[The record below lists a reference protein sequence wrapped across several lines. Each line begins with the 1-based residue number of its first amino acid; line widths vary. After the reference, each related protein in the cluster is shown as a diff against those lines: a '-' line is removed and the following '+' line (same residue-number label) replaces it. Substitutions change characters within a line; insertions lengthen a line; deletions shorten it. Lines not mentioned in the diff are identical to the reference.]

1 MWTAHENV
9 LRVDRLA
16 YHLSGHS
23 SLLRDRIL
31 VPLLMRHVMVMVFQ
45 WLVHCWSPNQKVWDS
60 STDQGHP
67 VTFLGKLS
75 YSDSL
80 PGVFMDTIK
89 FNAGGFKP
97 VMDWYSISGEMR
109 NTPSH
114 FMLWNKRH
122 QGHNLPL
129 PPRSLGLAWPP
140 LTPSPPPGFKQ
151 KEMYIFQIKCSHT

>member
-89 FNAGGFKP
+89 FNAGGFKL
-97 VMDWYSISGEMR
+97 VMDRYSILWEIGISVSTCEY
-109 NTPSH
+109 PIH
-114 FMLWNKRH
+114 FLSAGADCWICH
-122 QGHNLPL
+122 EIACG
-129 PPRSLGLAWPP
+129 
-140 LTPSPPPGFKQ
+140 
-151 KEMYIFQIKCSHT
+151 C

>member
-31 VPLLMRHVMVMVFQ
+31 VPLLMRHVMGMVFQ
-45 WLVHCWSPNQKVWDS
+45 WLVHCWSPNQEVWDS

-97 VMDWYSISGEMR
+97 VMDRYSILGEMR

-114 FMLWNKRH
+114 FML
-122 QGHNLPL
+122 QEA
-129 PPRSLGLAWPP
+129 LGLAWPP
-140 LTPSPPPGFKQ
+140 LTPLPPTPPN
-151 KEMYIFQIKCSHT
+151 ENLTFQDMQETALWGYSWCKVK